1 MRVVSCLTAVAWLLT
16 LAEPC
21 LRPAVCGTQA
31 QHQCCCDK
39 HEQCSCHLRSHRAP
53 APPLVA
59 TSAEVSKDQQSLPA
73 AETSFPLATQLAANT
88 LARAFSGPATP
99 SSPLYLN
106 SGAFRC

>member
-1 MRVVSCLTAVAWLLT
+1 MRVVSCLVTVAWLLT

-21 LRPAVCGTQA
+21 PRPAICGAQA

-39 HEQCSCHLRSHRAP
+39 HEQCSCQLKSHRAP
-53 APPLVA
+53 APPPVA

-73 AETSFPLATQLAANT
+73 AETSFPLATEVTATALA
-88 LARAFSGPATP
+88 LPFSGPAAP
-99 SSPLYLN
+99 SLPLYLS